1 MTLKTVTGPTIRTA
15 LADARR
21 LFGDDAV
28 LLQSTPPA
36 PGAPASVT
44 VAFDVPSAR
53 ATAAPAPQRTVT
65 PWTVPAAEPASA
77 ASPRAYGYGG
87 VTHGGGQK
95 VPAAESL
102 SAPAVAPTTSA
113 PVTPPVMPVAAPV
126 TQTPAAPVMPPVA
139 APVVSPAAPV
149 MPPATPESATADELA
164 RLRARLARLEAAL
177 ADARVPVP
185 TAPAP
190 VVLVG
195 PAGSG
200 KTSLALRLG
209 RAPGALDAAS
219 AAVLVV
225 APEDGPWL
233 DPSPLLWTLGV
244 PAVVVRTPDDVRAAL
259 DTLAEAELLIVDTP
273 ALPLAPE
280 RARPAVARLGALL
293 APLAPVDVHLVLD
306 AARPASAL
314 PDLATLGLRPDA
326 LALTRLDEAPA
337 GAAADAPARLGLP
350 LRLTSAGPDATHF
363 AVADPAAVAPPPTP
377 SLAATVR
384 AVLPEPAPAFADFV

>member
-1 MTLKTVTGPTIRTA
+1 MTLKTVTGPTIRAA

-44 VAFDVPSAR
+44 VAFDVPAAR
-53 ATAAPAPQRTVT
+53 ALAAPAAERTVT
-65 PWTVPAAEPASA
+65 PWTAPAAAPTPRPRGYGAVARPAGRTAAASTETISASPPTILPAAPPPASPPVA
-77 ASPRAYGYGG
+77 PAPPAPEPPSVA
-87 VTHGGGQK
+87 
-95 VPAAESL
+95 PAAP
-102 SAPAVAPTTSA
+102 SATSTPAVLVETPA
-113 PVTPPVMPVAAPV
+113 VTPPPAPG
-126 TQTPAAPVMPPVA
+126 A
-139 APVVSPAAPV
+139 S
-149 MPPATPESATADELA
+149 ADEMA
-164 RLRARLARLEAAL
+164 RLRARLARLEAVL
-177 ADARVPVP
+177 ADACVHVPD
-185 TAPAP
+185 APAP

-200 KTSLALRLG
+200 KTSLALRLSQ
-209 RAPGALDAAS
+209 APGALDAAS

-225 APEDGPWL
+225 APADGPWL
-233 DPSPLLWTLGV
+233 DPSPLYWSLGV

-259 DTLAEAELLIVDTP
+259 GTLAEADLLIVDTP

-306 AARPASAL
+306 AARAPATLPAL
-314 PDLATLGLRPDA
+314 GNLGLRPDA
-326 LALTRLDEAPA
+326 LALTRLDEAPPA
-337 GAAADAPARLGLP
+337 AAADWAAHLGLP
-350 LRLTSAGPDATHF
+350 LRLTASGPEATRF
-363 AVADPAAVAPPPTP
+363 ALADTGRPAPAPPS

-384 AVLPEPAPAFADFV
+384 AVLPEFVPAFAVPA